1 MRPMQTSATNRMENK
16 HKRGKN
22 GLRVSS
28 TLSRAASCIREI
40 MSSEGPMRVTA
51 PYFALF
57 HVSPKP
63 THAVVLPRHNQG
75 VQEFSRNSS
84 RRRRRGQTKTGSEE
98 LHTGDG
104 ASASPGCRPRPCAC
118 RPRDFRHSPP
128 ATHTHV

>member
-1 MRPMQTSATNRMENK
+1 MQSSATNRMENK

-28 TLSRAASCIREI
+28 ILSGAASCIREI
-40 MSSEGPMRVTA
+40 VSSEGPMRVTA

-63 THAVVLPRHNQG
+63 THAVVLSRHDQG

-84 RRRRRGQTKTGSEE
+84 RRRRRGEDRLKLEVRNSTRRMAPQPPRDVGPS
-98 LHTGDG
+98 
-104 ASASPGCRPRPCAC
+104 SA
-118 RPRDFRHSPP
+118 RPRDFRHSPHP
-128 ATHTHV
+128 HIHV